1 MKTKKFTIAVLC
13 LTLLSTNIFTSCK
26 TNNKLIG
33 AGIGVIAGGV
43 IGGIMGNNLGNK
55 ENSALGTAIGSL
67 VGGTI
72 GAVSV
77 DGKDKLDRLALEIE
91 KILPSA
97 KLTKI
102 GNILK
107 IVFNKS
113 SIGFETG
120 KSNLTLQSM
129 TNIDKLAKILNDYS
143 DTEINIFGHT
153 DNTGNPDINLDLS
166 LERANAVKDY
176 LISKDVNE
184 NRLSAKGFGS
194 NEPIETNDTEEGRE
208 KNRRVE
214 FEIKINKKLK
224 KKK

>member
-1 MKTKKFTIAVLC
+1 MKTKKYTIAILC
-13 LTLLSTNIFTSCK
+13 LTFLSTNIFTSCK

-43 IGGIMGNNLGNK
+43 IGGITGNNIGNK
-55 ENSALGTAIGSL
+55 ENSVLGTAIGSL
-67 VGGTI
+67 VGGTV

-77 DGKDKLDRLALEIE
+77 KGIDKLDKLALEIE

-113 SIGFETG
+113 SISFETG

-129 TNIDKLAKILNDYS
+129 TNIDKLAKILNEYS

-153 DNTGNPDINLDLS
+153 DNTGNPDMNLDLS
-166 LERANAVKDY
+166 LDRANAVKDY
-176 LISKDVNE
+176 LVSKDVNE
-184 NRLSAKGFGS
+184 NRLATKGLGS
-194 NEPIETNDTEEGRE
+194 KEPIETNDTEEGRE

-214 FEIKINKKLK
+214 FEIKINKKIK
-224 KKK
+224 K